1 MKEDFTVNKPH
12 IVDKF
17 TSMLFQALREKQE
30 TPESKPTSNPD
41 LDSSGNQQPRQERP
55 PRVFTVN
62 EEELKA
68 CLVHLGNL
76 VQERERFNFEQYTL
90 FYETLLRQQHQLL
103 YNRERECR
111 SLKSILDKKSDEIN
125 VEVQCQMADTC
136 YDLIMGILYL

>member
-1 MKEDFTVNKPH
+1 MKEEFTVNKPH
-12 IVDKF
+12 IVHDF
-17 TSMLFQALREKQE
+17 TDMLFRSVQE
-30 TPESKPTSNPD
+30 TDQGLSSSSSSTS
-41 LDSSGNQQPRQERP
+41 
-55 PRVFTVN
+55 RVYTIN
-62 EEELKA
+62 EEDLKA
-68 CLVHLGNL
+68 CLVRLGNL

-136 YDLIMGILYL
+136 YDLIMG